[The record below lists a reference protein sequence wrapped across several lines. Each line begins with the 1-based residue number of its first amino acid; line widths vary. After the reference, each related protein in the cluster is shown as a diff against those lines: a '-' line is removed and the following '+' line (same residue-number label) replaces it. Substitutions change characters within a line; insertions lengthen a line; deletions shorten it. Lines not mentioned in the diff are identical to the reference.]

1 MVIEQKLLCDSYRA
15 GVRMPSEAFFAG
27 SWKEYIE
34 LGASMKNTWQILE
47 HHDCAGASNR
57 IIEIIDRQLN
67 I

>member
-1 MVIEQKLLCDSYRA
+1 MS
-15 GVRMPSEAFFAG
+15 SEAFFAG

-47 HHDCAGASNR
+47 HHDCDGASNR
-57 IIEIIDRQLN
+57 IIEIIDGQLK